1 MAQPV
6 SDVKIIRQYDTDVRV
21 SPGICRKPSSDDSR
35 YKRVDGQRN
44 ARYQTWAG
52 DSPPATDDVLAP
64 KIANVRLMAEPSDT
78 SKVVATL
85 ARGEELVVIGA
96 VKDGFVKV
104 QSAATSGWVKMV
116 LVTRR

>member
-1 MAQPV
+1 MGRWSTEPPL
-6 SDVKIIRQYDTDVRV
+6 SDL
-21 SPGICRKPSSDDSR
+21 
-35 YKRVDGQRN
+35 DG
-44 ARYQTWAG
+44 
-52 DSPPATDDVLAP
+52 PPQHELAP

-104 QSAATSGWVKMV
+104 QSAAASGWVKMV
-116 LVTRR
+116 LVTRRQPRQRRAGTAPGRAQRAQLVV